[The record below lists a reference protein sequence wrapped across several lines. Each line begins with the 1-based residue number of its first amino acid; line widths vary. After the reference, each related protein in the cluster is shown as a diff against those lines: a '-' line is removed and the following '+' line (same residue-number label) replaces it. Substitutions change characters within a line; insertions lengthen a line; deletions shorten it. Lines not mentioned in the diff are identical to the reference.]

1 MSLPFAQVASRWIAS
16 RLGLHNLFFGATRYP
31 RSATARLP
39 AGYYYIGPDAIPEMS
54 SQFGKDQSRYPV
66 SAPAS
71 GGIATSPADLAK
83 WSRALFTGRL
93 LAPKQ
98 QRELE
103 RLVSTK
109 TGRPIKKTTRA
120 DPAGFGLGV
129 SQSTAPGLGT
139 VWAYLASTFGFRTLL
154 TYVPR
159 SGTAIAIDAN
169 SLPQQDHL
177 PQFGT
182 SVHQTL
188 HRAGVS

>member
-1 MSLPFAQVASRWIAS
+1 
-16 RLGLHNLFFGATRYP
+16 
-31 RSATARLP
+31 
-39 AGYYYIGPDAIPEMS
+39 MS

-120 DPAGFGLGV
+120 DPTGFGLGV

-182 SVHQTL
+182 SVYQTL